1 MKKKILVRGPALSQ
15 TGYGEQCRFALR
27 ALRSREDLFDIY
39 LLNIP
44 WGGTNW
50 IFENNEERRW
60 LDELIIKAK
69 PLLEQQ
75 KQILSVSFIFNKQA
89 EVLIIVI
96 F

>member
-1 MKKKILVRGPALSQ
+1 MKYKILVRGPALSQ

-50 IFENNEERRW
+50 IFDDSEEE
-60 LDELIIKAK
+60 DG
-69 PLLEQQ
+69 
-75 KQILSVSFIFNKQA
+75 STN
-89 EVLIIVI
+89 
-96 F
+96 